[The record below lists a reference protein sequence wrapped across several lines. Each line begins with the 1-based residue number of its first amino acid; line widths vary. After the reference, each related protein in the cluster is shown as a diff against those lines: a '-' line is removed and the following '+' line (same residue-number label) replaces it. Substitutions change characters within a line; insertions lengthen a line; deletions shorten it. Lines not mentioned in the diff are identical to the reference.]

1 MLAGP
6 TASGKSALAMAGAE
20 ALKSSGVAA
29 VLINAD
35 SMQVYRELR
44 VLTARPD
51 ARDEARFPHRLYG
64 VMSAAERCTAAH
76 WRGLALRE
84 IDAVWAGGG
93 VPIVV
98 GGTGLYIRALLDGLA
113 PMPDIPAAVR
123 ATAAERYDA
132 LGATAFHAALAKRDA
147 PAAAR
152 LAVGDRQRLLR
163 AWEVVEA
170 TGRPLSSW
178 QDDAP
183 APGLGGSILRI
194 LLEVDRDVLYRRCDT
209 RFDAMLEAGAL
220 DEVAGLFAAGLDP
233 ELPAMKALGVAALGA
248 HLRDEIDRD
257 AAAERVRRETRN
269 FAKRQMTWFRHQYEA
284 DVTVSGAD
292 ATAAIEAVTRF
303 LLTACEPGTSF
314 PVR

>member
-1 MLAGP
+1 
-6 TASGKSALAMAGAE
+6 MAVAE

-51 ARDEARFPHRLYG
+51 AHDEARFDHRLYG
-64 VMSAAERCTAAH
+64 VMSAAERCTAAR
-76 WRGLALRE
+76 WRELAMRE
-84 IDAVWAGGG
+84 IDAVWTAGG

-98 GGTGLYIRALLDGLA
+98 GGTGLYIRALLEGIA
-113 PMPDIPAAVR
+113 PVPDIPAAVR
-123 ATAAERYDA
+123 AAAAERYDVF
-132 LGATAFHAALAKRDA
+132 GATAFHVALGERD
-147 PAAAR
+147 PEAAAR

-183 APGLGGSILRI
+183 EPGLGGQILKI
-194 LLEVDRDVLYRRCDT
+194 LVAVERDELYRRCDS
-209 RFDAMLEAGAL
+209 RFDAMVEAGAL

-248 HLRDEIDRD
+248 HLRGEIDRH

-269 FAKRQMTWFRHQYEA
+269 FAKRQMTWFRHQYGPDA
-284 DVTVSGAD
+284 TVSGGD
-292 ATAAIEAVTRF
+292 ATAAIEAATCF
-303 LLTACEPGTSF
+303 LLTACGPRTSF